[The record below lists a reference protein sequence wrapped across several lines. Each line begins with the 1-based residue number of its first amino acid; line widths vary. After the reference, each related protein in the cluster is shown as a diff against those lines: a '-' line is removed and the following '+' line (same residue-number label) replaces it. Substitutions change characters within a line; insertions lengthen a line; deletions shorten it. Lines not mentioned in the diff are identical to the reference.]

1 MEYKDKIV
9 FEISGKDYKNLK
21 KFRNQHKKC
30 VMGSFCDQFTYSFV
44 PTGLGLAASV
54 TCSCGQTL
62 SLGNFLDKE
71 PEEYDEDKC
80 RVLTEADRMNK
91 KFEEAALVILQL
103 KDPGI
108 FRMSFLRDQDFET
121 IYAFSAGVASASDD
135 RISKCMLYKR
145 ERGRMGEFIHNYESM
160 DEKEKIRKFYDHFE
174 SGIKEEIAKYN
185 CRNEQLLRYLSE
197 EKEAN

>member
-1 MEYKDKIV
+1 MENEDRIV

-71 PEEYDEDKC
+71 PEEYNEDKYP
-80 RVLTEADRMNK
+80 VLTEADRINE
-91 KFEEAALVILQL
+91 KFEKAALVILQL
-103 KDPGI
+103 KKPRI
-108 FRMSFLRDQDFET
+108 FRICFLKDQDFET
-121 IYAFSAGVASASDD
+121 IYAFSSGVASSSDD
-135 RISKCMLYKR
+135 RIGRCMLYKM
-145 ERGRMGEFIHNYESM
+145 ERGRMGEFIHNYEGM
-160 DEKEKIRKFYDHFE
+160 DEKEKIRKFYDHFA

-185 CRNEQLLRYLSE
+185 CRNEQLLKYLSE